1 MSLFMI
7 FLIAVSLSMDA
18 FAVAVSNG
26 ICLGNISR
34 KDTLRTGLFFGFFQF
49 MMPVIGWVLG
59 TSVKGYIEAVD
70 HWIAFGLLLIIGGNM
85 IKEALSEEEE
95 TECVVVLTSGKLAL
109 QAVATSIDALAVGI
123 SFAVLSVNIVYAA
136 AIIGVVCFCISVA
149 GCKIGK
155 SIGHLLQE
163 KAELA
168 GGIVLI
174 GIGVKILIEHL
185 FF

>member
-1 MSLFMI
+1 MSAFMI
-7 FLIAVSLSMDA
+7 LLIAVSLSMDA

-34 KDTLRTGLFFGFFQF
+34 RDTLRTGLFFGFFQF
-49 MMPVIGWVLG
+49 MMPVIGWILG
-59 TSVKGYIEAVD
+59 TSVRGYIEAID
-70 HWIAFGLLLIIGGNM
+70 HWIAFGLLLVIGGNM
-85 IKEALSEEEE
+85 IKEALSGEEE
-95 TECVVVLTSGKLAL
+95 TECVVKLTSGKLAV

-123 SFAVLSVNIVYAA
+123 SFAVLNVNIVYAA
-136 AIIGVVCFCISVA
+136 VIIGIVCFCISVA

-155 SIGHLLQE
+155 SIGHMLQE
-163 KAELA
+163 KAELI
-168 GGIVLI
+168 GGLVLI